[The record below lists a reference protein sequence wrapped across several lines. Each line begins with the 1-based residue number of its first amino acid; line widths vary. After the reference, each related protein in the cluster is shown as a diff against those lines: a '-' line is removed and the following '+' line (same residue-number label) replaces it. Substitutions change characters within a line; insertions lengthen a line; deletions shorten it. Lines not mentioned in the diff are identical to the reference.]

1 MENKDY
7 KSLTIDTIKE
17 LNKIKSLNKPDAA
30 REASEFIGERLDRE
44 LLVSSPNIFDLFK
57 DIINPTKDLLDDLRK
72 TDWYDEYVK
81 YNGYKIIKLFKVKP
95 FTELT
100 YYEKISILAEFKE
113 FNISE
118 DPVKVK
124 DIFMNILKNEDIEIL
139 KLATANYIYHNGL
152 SKNIFSF
159 MDIPDSLLDNPEVLA
174 CLVLMNLS
182 DSIFITDKIKEDES
196 FNDCISYISGL
207 VFNLPIDLELNKKET
222 LLGNIYFNYILF
234 R

>member
-44 LLVSSPNIFDLFK
+44 LLISSSNIFDLFK
-57 DIINPTKDLLDDLRK
+57 DIINPTEDLLDDLRK
-72 TDWYDEYVK
+72 ANWYDEYVK

-100 YYEKISILAEFKE
+100 YYEQIAILTEFKE

-118 DPVKVK
+118 DPTKVR
-124 DIFMNILKNEDIEIL
+124 DIFLNILESEVVEIL
-139 KLATANYIYHNGL
+139 ILATANYIYHNGL
-152 SKNIFSF
+152 SKNVISF
-159 MDIPDSLLDNPEVLA
+159 TDIPDLLLDNTEVLA

-182 DSIFITDKIKEDES
+182 DSIFITDKIKEAES
-196 FNDCISYISGL
+196 FIDCIYYISRL
-207 VFNLPIDLELNKKET
+207 VFNLPIDLELNKKE
-222 LLGNIYFNYILF
+222 NSIL
-234 R
+234 

>member
-1 MENKDY
+1 M
-7 KSLTIDTIKE
+7 IDTIKE

-30 REASEFIGERLDRE
+30 RAASAFIGERLDRE
-44 LLVSSPNIFDLFK
+44 LLISSPNIFDLFK
-57 DIINPTKDLLDDLRK
+57 DIINPTEDLLDDLRK
-72 TDWYDEYVK
+72 TDWYDEYVE

-100 YYEKISILAEFKE
+100 YYEQVAILTEFKE

-118 DPVKVK
+118 DPTKVR
-124 DIFMNILKNEDIEIL
+124 DIFLNILESEVVEIL

-152 SKNIFSF
+152 SKNVISF
-159 MDIPDSLLDNPEVLA
+159 TDIPELLLDDTEVLA

-196 FNDCISYISGL
+196 FIDCISYISRL
-207 VFNLPIDLELNKKET
+207 VFNLPIDLELNK
-222 LLGNIYFNYILF
+222 NSI

>member
-7 KSLTIDTIKE
+7 KSLTIDVIKE
-17 LNKIKSLNKPDAA
+17 LNKIKSLNNPDAV
-30 REASEFIGERLDRE
+30 REASGFIGERLDRE
-44 LLVSSPNIFDLFK
+44 LLISSPNIFDLFK
-57 DIINPTKDLLDDLRK
+57 DIINPTEDLLDDLRK

-95 FTELT
+95 FIELT
-100 YYEKISILAEFKE
+100 YYEQISILAEFKE

-118 DPVKVK
+118 NTAKVK

-139 KLATANYIYHNGL
+139 KLTTANYIYHNGL

-196 FNDCISYISGL
+196 FNNCISYISRL
-207 VFNLPIDLELNKKET
+207 IFNLPIDLELNKKE
-222 LLGNIYFNYILF
+222 NSIM
-234 R
+234 

>member
-7 KSLTIDTIKE
+7 KSLTIDVIKE
-17 LNKIKSLNKPDAA
+17 LNKIRSLNKPDAA
-30 REASEFIGERLDRE
+30 REASEYIGERLDRE
-44 LLVSSPNIFDLFK
+44 LLISSPNIFDLFK
-57 DIINPTKDLLDDLRK
+57 DIINPTEDLLDNLRK

-100 YYEKISILAEFKE
+100 YYEQISILAEFKE

-124 DIFMNILKNEDIEIL
+124 DIFMNILKSEDVEIL

-182 DSIFITDKIKEDES
+182 DSIFITNKIKEDES
-196 FNDCISYISGL
+196 FNNCISYISGL
-207 VFNLPIDLELNKKET
+207 VFNLPIDLELNKKE
-222 LLGNIYFNYILF
+222 NSIM
-234 R
+234 

>member
-7 KSLTIDTIKE
+7 KSLVIDTIKE

-44 LLVSSPNIFDLFK
+44 LLISSHSIFDLFK
-57 DIINPTKDLLDDLRK
+57 DIINPTEDLLDDLRK
-72 TDWYDEYVK
+72 TNWYDEYVK
-81 YNGYKIIKLFKVKP
+81 YNGYKIINLLKVKP

-100 YYEKISILAEFKE
+100 YYEKIAILTEFKE

-118 DPVKVK
+118 DQTIIR
-124 DIFMNILKNEDIEIL
+124 DIFLNILKSEDIRIL

-159 MDIPDSLLDNPEVLA
+159 TDIPDSLINNPEVLA
-174 CLVLMNLS
+174 YLVLMNLS
-182 DSIFITDKIKEDES
+182 DSIFITDKIKEDET
-196 FNDCISYISGL
+196 FNSCISYMSRL
-207 VFNLPIDLELNKKET
+207 VFNMPIDLELNKKE
-222 LLGNIYFNYILF
+222 NSI

>member
-1 MENKDY
+1 MENKEY
-7 KSLTIDTIKE
+7 KSLTIETIKE
-17 LNKIKSLNKPDAA
+17 LNKIKLLNKPDAA
-30 REASEFIGERLDRE
+30 REASAFIGGRLDRE
-44 LLVSSPNIFDLFK
+44 LLISSPNIFDLFK
-57 DIINPTKDLLDDLRK
+57 DIINLTEDLLDDLRK

-81 YNGYKIIKLFKVKP
+81 YNGYKIIKLLKVKP

-100 YYEKISILAEFKE
+100 YYEKIAVLTEFKE

-118 DPVKVK
+118 DQTIVR
-124 DIFMNILKNEDIEIL
+124 DIFLDILKSEDTRIL

-159 MDIPDSLLDNPEVLA
+159 TDIPDSLINNPEVLA
-174 CLVLMNLS
+174 YLVLMNLS

-196 FNDCISYISGL
+196 FNSSIAYMSRL
-207 VFNLPIDLELNKKET
+207 VFNMPIDLELNKKE
-222 LLGNIYFNYILF
+222 NSI

>member
-7 KSLTIDTIKE
+7 KSLVIDTIKE

-30 REASEFIGERLDRE
+30 REASAFIGERLDRE
-44 LLVSSPNIFDLFK
+44 LLIGSSNIFDLFK
-57 DIINPTKDLLDDLRK
+57 DIINPTEDLLDDLRK

-95 FTELT
+95 FNELT
-100 YYEKISILAEFKE
+100 YYEQISILAEFKE

-118 DPVKVK
+118 DPEKVK
-124 DIFMNILKNEDIEIL
+124 DIFINIFKNENVEIL

-196 FNDCISYISGL
+196 FNNCISYISRL
-207 VFNLPIDLELNKKET
+207 VFNLPIDLELNK
-222 LLGNIYFNYILF
+222 

>member
-1 MENKDY
+1 MENKNY

-30 REASEFIGERLDRE
+30 REASAFIGERLDRE
-44 LLVSSPNIFDLFK
+44 LLTSSPNIFDLFK
-57 DIINPTKDLLDDLRK
+57 DIINPTEDLLDDLRK

-100 YYEKISILAEFKE
+100 YYEQIAILTEFKE

-124 DIFMNILKNEDIEIL
+124 DIFMNILKNEDVEIL

-182 DSIFITDKIKEDES
+182 DSIFITDRINEDES
-196 FNDCISYISGL
+196 FNNCISYISRL
-207 VFNLPIDLELNKKET
+207 VFNLPIDLELNKKE
-222 LLGNIYFNYILF
+222 NSI

>member
-7 KSLTIDTIKE
+7 KSLTIEVIKE

-30 REASEFIGERLDRE
+30 REASAFIGERLDRE
-44 LLVSSPNIFDLFK
+44 LLISSSNIFDLFK
-57 DIINPTKDLLDDLRK
+57 DIINPTEDLLDDLRK
-72 TDWYDEYVK
+72 TNWYDEYVK

-100 YYEKISILAEFKE
+100 YYEQISILAEFKE

-118 DPVKVK
+118 NQEKVK
-124 DIFMNILKNEDIEIL
+124 DIFMNIIKNEDVEIL

-159 MDIPDSLLDNPEVLA
+159 MDIPNSLLDNPEVLA

-196 FNDCISYISGL
+196 LNNCISYISRL
-207 VFNLPIDLELNKKET
+207 VFNLPIDLELNKKE
-222 LLGNIYFNYILF
+222 NSI

>member
-7 KSLTIDTIKE
+7 KSLVIDTIKE

-30 REASEFIGERLDRE
+30 REASAFIGERLDRE
-44 LLVSSPNIFDLFK
+44 LLVSSSNIFDLFK
-57 DIINPTKDLLDDLRK
+57 DIINPTEDLLDNLRK
-72 TDWYDEYVK
+72 TYWYDEYVK

-95 FTELT
+95 FIELT
-100 YYEKISILAEFKE
+100 YYEQIAILTEFKE

-118 DPVKVK
+118 DPTKIR
-124 DIFMNILKNEDIEIL
+124 DLFLNILDSEDVEIL

-152 SKNIFSF
+152 SKNVISF
-159 MDIPDSLLDNPEVLA
+159 TDIPDLLLDNTEVLA

-196 FNDCISYISGL
+196 FIDCISYISRL
-207 VFNLPIDLELNKKET
+207 VFNLPIDLELNKKE
-222 LLGNIYFNYILF
+222 NSIL
-234 R
+234 

>member
-7 KSLTIDTIKE
+7 KSLVIDTIKE

-44 LLVSSPNIFDLFK
+44 LLISSSNIFDIFK
-57 DIINPTKDLLDDLRK
+57 DIINPTEDLLDDLRK

-95 FTELT
+95 FVELT
-100 YYEKISILAEFKE
+100 YYEQIAILTEFKE
-113 FNISE
+113 FNIVE

-124 DIFMNILKNEDIEIL
+124 DIFMDILDSEDVEIL

-152 SKNIFSF
+152 SKNIISF
-159 MDIPDSLLDNPEVLA
+159 TDIPDSLLDNPEVLA

-196 FNDCISYISGL
+196 FNDCISYISRL
-207 VFNLPIDLELNKKET
+207 VFNLPIDLELNKKE
-222 LLGNIYFNYILF
+222 NSIL
-234 R
+234 

>member
-7 KSLTIDTIKE
+7 KSLTIDAIKE

-44 LLVSSPNIFDLFK
+44 LLISSPNIFDLFK
-57 DIINPTKDLLDDLRK
+57 NLINPTEDLLDDLRK

-95 FTELT
+95 FIELT
-100 YYEKISILAEFKE
+100 YYEQISILAEFKE

-124 DIFMNILKNEDIEIL
+124 DIFMNILKNEDVEIL

-182 DSIFITDKIKEDES
+182 DSIFITNKIKEDES
-196 FNDCISYISGL
+196 FNNCISYISRL

-222 LLGNIYFNYILF
+222 SIL
-234 R
+234 

>member
-7 KSLTIDTIKE
+7 KSLVIDTIKE

-30 REASEFIGERLDRE
+30 REASAFIGERLDRE

-57 DIINPTKDLLDDLRK
+57 DIINPTEDLLDDLRNI
-72 TDWYDEYVK
+72 DWYDEYVK

-95 FTELT
+95 FIELT
-100 YYEKISILAEFKE
+100 YYEQIAILTEFKE

-118 DPVKVK
+118 DPTKVR
-124 DIFMNILKNEDIEIL
+124 DIFLNILESEDVEIL

-152 SKNIFSF
+152 SKNLISF
-159 MDIPDSLLDNPEVLA
+159 TDIPDLLLGNPEVLA

-196 FNDCISYISGL
+196 FNDCISYISRL
-207 VFNLPIDLELNKKET
+207 VFNLPIDLELNKKE
-222 LLGNIYFNYILF
+222 NSIL
-234 R
+234 

>member
-7 KSLTIDTIKE
+7 KSLVIDTIKE

-44 LLVSSPNIFDLFK
+44 LLISSSNIFDLFK
-57 DIINPTKDLLDDLRK
+57 DIINPAEDLLDDLRK

-81 YNGYKIIKLFKVKP
+81 YNGYKIIKLLKVKP

-100 YYEKISILAEFKE
+100 YYEQIAILTEFKE

-118 DPVKVK
+118 DSTIVR
-124 DIFMNILKNEDIEIL
+124 DIFLNILESEDIEIL

-152 SKNIFSF
+152 SKNIISF
-159 MDIPDSLLDNPEVLA
+159 TDIPDSLLDNPEVLA
-174 CLVLMNLS
+174 CLILMNLS

-196 FNDCISYISGL
+196 FIDCISYISRL
-207 VFNLPIDLELNKKET
+207 VFNLPIDLELNKKE
-222 LLGNIYFNYILF
+222 NSIL
-234 R
+234 

>member
-7 KSLTIDTIKE
+7 KSLTIDVIKE

-44 LLVSSPNIFDLFK
+44 LLISSPNIFDLFK
-57 DIINPTKDLLDDLRK
+57 DIINPTEDLLDDLRN

-95 FTELT
+95 FIELT
-100 YYEKISILAEFKE
+100 YYEQISILAEFKE

-124 DIFMNILKNEDIEIL
+124 DIFMNILKNEDVEIL

-196 FNDCISYISGL
+196 FNNCISYISRL
-207 VFNLPIDLELNKKET
+207 VFNLPIDLELNKKE
-222 LLGNIYFNYILF
+222 NSIM
-234 R
+234 

>member
-1 MENKDY
+1 M
-7 KSLTIDTIKE
+7 
-17 LNKIKSLNKPDAA
+17 
-30 REASEFIGERLDRE
+30 
-44 LLVSSPNIFDLFK
+44 
-57 DIINPTKDLLDDLRK
+57 
-72 TDWYDEYVK
+72 K

-100 YYEKISILAEFKE
+100 YYEKIAVLTEFKE

-118 DPVKVK
+118 DQTIVR
-124 DIFMNILKNEDIEIL
+124 DIFLDILKSEDTRIL

-159 MDIPDSLLDNPEVLA
+159 TDIPDSLINNPEVLA
-174 CLVLMNLS
+174 YLVLMNLS

-196 FNDCISYISGL
+196 FNSSIDYMSRL
-207 VFNLPIDLELNKKET
+207 VFNMPIDLELNKKE
-222 LLGNIYFNYILF
+222 NSI

>member
-7 KSLTIDTIKE
+7 KSLAIDAIKE

-30 REASEFIGERLDRE
+30 REASAFIGERLDRE
-44 LLVSSPNIFDLFK
+44 LLISSPNIFNLFK
-57 DIINPTKDLLDDLRK
+57 DIINPTEDLLDNLRK

-95 FTELT
+95 FTKLT
-100 YYEKISILAEFKE
+100 YYEKIAILAEFKE

-118 DPVKVK
+118 DSTIVR
-124 DIFMNILKNEDIEIL
+124 DIFLNIIESEDIEIL

-152 SKNIFSF
+152 SKNIISF
-159 MDIPDSLLDNPEVLA
+159 TDIPDSILDNPEVLA
-174 CLVLMNLS
+174 CLILMNLS

-196 FNDCISYISGL
+196 FNNCISYISRL
-207 VFNLPIDLELNKKET
+207 VFNLPIDLELNKKE
-222 LLGNIYFNYILF
+222 NSI

>member
-7 KSLTIDTIKE
+7 KSLVIDTIKE

-30 REASEFIGERLDRE
+30 REASAFIGERLDRE
-44 LLVSSPNIFDLFK
+44 LLVSSSNIFDLFK
-57 DIINPTKDLLDDLRK
+57 DIINPTEDLLDDLRK
-72 TDWYDEYVK
+72 TDWYNEYVE

-100 YYEKISILAEFKE
+100 YYEQIAILTEFKE

-118 DPVKVK
+118 DPTKVR
-124 DIFMNILKNEDIEIL
+124 DIFLNILESEDVEIL

-152 SKNIFSF
+152 SKNVISF
-159 MDIPDSLLDNPEVLA
+159 TDIPDLLLDNTEVLA

-196 FNDCISYISGL
+196 FIDCISYISRL
-207 VFNLPIDLELNKKET
+207 VFNLPIDLELNKK
-222 LLGNIYFNYILF
+222 LY
-234 R
+234 

>member
-7 KSLTIDTIKE
+7 KSLVIGTIKE

-30 REASEFIGERLDRE
+30 REASAFIGERLNRE
-44 LLVSSPNIFDLFK
+44 LLISSSNIFDLFK
-57 DIINPTKDLLDDLRK
+57 DIINPTEDLLDDLRK

-81 YNGYKIIKLFKVKP
+81 YNWYKIIKLLKVKP

-100 YYEKISILAEFKE
+100 YYEKIAVLTEFKE

-118 DPVKVK
+118 DQTIVR
-124 DIFMNILKNEDIEIL
+124 DIFLDILESEDVEIL
-139 KLATANYIYHNGL
+139 KLATANYIYYNGL
-152 SKNIFSF
+152 SKNLISF
-159 MDIPDSLLDNPEVLA
+159 TDIPDSLLGNPEVLA

-196 FNDCISYISGL
+196 FNDCISYISRL
-207 VFNLPIDLELNKKET
+207 VFNLPIDLELNKKE
-222 LLGNIYFNYILF
+222 NSIL
-234 R
+234 